1 VPEDLSLSAPEGLDE
16 PAGARRASPEF
27 AELRELLL
35 GWETQEIEDLR
46 RRIDEIGLT
55 PEQLSEYLPEAIA
68 MSAAGDDKLARAL
81 APTLEGAIAES
92 VQRNPRRIADAIYP
106 ILGPAIRKAIADTM
120 AGIVNTINR
129 AIEHSLSWQGLKWRV
144 EAWRTGVPYAQVVI
158 KHGLVYR
165 VEQAFLIHDE
175 TGLLLAHVTVP
186 DLQQQDPDLVSG
198 MLTAIRDI
206 ARDSLDAGADAGLRK
221 SLIGEC
227 TVLVEAGPHARLAA
241 VVRGQPPD
249 DLTDRLQGILEL
261 IHLQYG
267 RALQQFEGDASA
279 FEPTKPLLEGCLE
292 TVVATDR
299 PRRLGWAPRVA
310 WAVLALAIVVL
321 LVLMVRGS
329 RRWHR
334 AVALVENEPGI
345 VLVEANHSFRSWRF
359 SGLRDPLARDPMAL
373 LDSAGLTPRRLN
385 QQWEPYLS
393 FDPELVAARARH
405 MLGAPA
411 SVTLA
416 FEGGV
421 LEGHGSAPASW
432 IGRVSRSPSVVPGV
446 ADVDLSAVT
455 PEFSPELVDLVR
467 GIEARRVRFAAG
479 SSALDGTASASIAAV
494 SREYLALQTLAGDLD
509 YVAVLKLIGRT
520 DSTGSNETNQALSQ
534 LRAESVAR
542 ALTATGVPSASLEP
556 TGIGTTHPVPAGS
569 VVDAATENRSV
580 SFAVRLQPAAGR
592 QGDQE

>member
-1 VPEDLSLSAPEGLDE
+1 MPEDLPPSAPDGLAE
-16 PAGARRASPEF
+16 PVDAARVSPEF

-35 GWETQEIEDLR
+35 GWETQEIEELR
-46 RRIDEIGLT
+46 RRLDESGLT
-55 PEQLSEYLPEAIA
+55 PEQLSAYLPEAIA
-68 MSAAGDDKLARAL
+68 LSAASDDKLARAL
-81 APTLEGAIAES
+81 SPTLEGAIAES

-120 AGIVNTINR
+120 AGIVSTINR
-129 AIEHSLSWQGLKWRV
+129 AIEHSLSWQGLKWRL

-165 VEQAFLIHDE
+165 VEQVFLIHDE
-175 TGLLLAHVTVP
+175 TGLLLAHVSVP

-221 SLIGEC
+221 SLIGER
-227 TVLVEAGPHARLAA
+227 TVLVEAGPHARLAV

-267 RALQQFEGDASA
+267 RALQQFDGDASA

-310 WAVLALAIVVL
+310 WAVLAIAIVVFAVL
-321 LVLMVRGS
+321 LVRGS

-345 VLVEANHSFRSWRF
+345 VLVEASRSFRSWRL
-359 SGLRDPLARDPMAL
+359 SGLRDPLARDPVAL
-373 LDSAGLTPRRLN
+373 LDSAELTPRRLD
-385 QQWEPYLS
+385 QHWEPYLS
-393 FDPELVAARARH
+393 FDPELVAARARS
-405 MLGAPA
+405 MLDAPE
-411 SVTLA
+411 SVSLDFEDGTL
-416 FEGGV
+416 EMR
-421 LEGHGSAPASW
+421 GSAPASW
-432 IGRVSRSPSVVPGV
+432 IGRVSRSPLVVPGV
-446 ADVDLSAVT
+446 AQVDLSAVT
-455 PEFSPELVDLVR
+455 PEFPSEVVDLVR
-467 GIEARRVRFAAG
+467 SIEVRRVRFAAG
-479 SSALDGTASASIAAV
+479 SPALDGTASASIAAV
-494 SREYLALQTLAGDLD
+494 SGEYSALRILAGDLG
-509 YVAVLKLIGRT
+509 YVAVLELIGRT
-520 DSTGSNETNQALSQ
+520 DSTGSNETNQVLSQ

-542 ALTATGVPSASLEP
+542 ALVARGVPSASLEP
-556 TGIGTTHPVPAGS
+556 TGIGTTQPVPAAPAA
-569 VVDAATENRSV
+569 DAATENRSV

-592 QGDQE
+592 QGDRE